1 MNPAKSASK
10 KVSLMRS
17 KRNKKKYLLN
27 TLTDIKVFL
36 LFLLANVGSPIDH
49 SALIEIVYENTD
61 EIAIDYDECL
71 NQLVDTEHLYFDEA
85 EGEKYY
91 MITKKGMM
99 VARELYD
106 TLDEEFR
113 ERSIR
118 SAAKHLSLSGSGR
131 AVKSSIVETE
141 DKRFKVVMTA
151 SDTVGETMRLEIT
164 VSSRTEA
171 EKIKSNFDQ
180 KPDSIYRGV
189 LYATS
194 GRMEYIS

>member
-1 MNPAKSASK
+1 MKS
-10 KVSLMRS
+10 R
-17 KRNKKKYLLN
+17 RNKKQYYLN
-27 TLTDIKVFL
+27 TSTDIKVFL
-36 LFLLANVGSPIDH
+36 LFLLAHVGSPIDH
-49 SALIEIVYENTD
+49 ATLIEIVYENTD

-91 MITKKGMM
+91 MITKKGIM
-99 VARELYD
+99 VASELYD

-118 SAAKHLSLSGSGR
+118 SAAKHLSLSNNGR
-131 AVKSSIVETE
+131 SVSSAIVKTDEN
-141 DKRFKVVMTA
+141 RFKVIMTS
-151 SDTVGETMRLEIT
+151 SDSIGETMKIELT
-164 VSSRTEA
+164 VSSRSEA
-171 EKIKSNFDQ
+171 EKIKNNFDT

-194 GRMEYIS
+194 GRMDYLG